1 MGSPYIQLYFGRP
14 GAYRA
19 EHEIAHPP
27 SNCSTNIVGI
37 VDENV
42 LEYRTNSLNS
52 STEFSPGI
60 CLTTDLDTLLYHM
73 NNARYLREIDF
84 ARVDFY
90 ERTHLYRTI
99 VAHGGAVVQGASTI
113 RYRRFIRPFRTYRI
127 QSRIIYWDEQ
137 SIFMEHRFVSPR
149 DGFVHCV
156 ALCRQRLIDCSAID
170 VMAELLQLR
179 PQRAMPAAVA
189 LGGGE
194 KSHSVAPA
202 MTNGT
207 TPTTIVVST
216 TAANAAADVSIAAA
230 TTSTISESCGKSLR
244 PELPAD
250 VAKWIEYNELS
261 SASLRQDC

>member
-1 MGSPYIQLYFGRP
+1 MLIF
-14 GAYRA
+14 
-19 EHEIAHPP
+19 
-27 SNCSTNIVGI
+27 V
-37 VDENV
+37 
-42 LEYRTNSLNS
+42 
-52 STEFSPGI
+52 PGI
-60 CLTTDLDTLLYHM
+60 CLSTDLDTLLYHM

-156 ALCRQRLIDCSAID
+156 ALCRQRLIDCSAMD

-179 PQRAMPAAVA
+179 PQRTVGAGGDKPLSVAAAAAVTA
-189 LGGGE
+189 
-194 KSHSVAPA
+194 
-202 MTNGT
+202 NGT
-207 TPTTIVVST
+207 ATTTTTVVVSSANGADAASSAT
-216 TAANAAADVSIAAA
+216 TAIG
-230 TTSTISESCGKSLR
+230 ESCGKTLR